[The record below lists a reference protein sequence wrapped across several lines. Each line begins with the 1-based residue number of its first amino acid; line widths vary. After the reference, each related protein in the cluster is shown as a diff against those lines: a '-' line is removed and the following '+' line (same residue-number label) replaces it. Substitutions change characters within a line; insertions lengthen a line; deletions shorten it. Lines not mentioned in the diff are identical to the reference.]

1 VRERN
6 KTAVIRQTSEE
17 EHDINYFEQ
26 LRRKMAENYK
36 NMKQR
41 RQDRGSW
48 KIGKRQQRDSRPSEE
63 EDTNQQG

>member
-1 VRERN
+1 M
-6 KTAVIRQTSEE
+6 
-17 EHDINYFEQ
+17 NYFEQ

-41 RQDRGSW
+41 RQDRDSW
-48 KIGKRQQRDSRPSEE
+48 KIGKRQQTDSRPSEE